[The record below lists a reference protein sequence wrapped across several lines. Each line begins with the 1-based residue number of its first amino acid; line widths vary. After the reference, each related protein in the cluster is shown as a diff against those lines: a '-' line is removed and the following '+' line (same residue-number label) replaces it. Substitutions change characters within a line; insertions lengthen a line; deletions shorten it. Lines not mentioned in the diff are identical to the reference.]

1 MQLKLKKN
9 LYSIDK
15 NLLVKA
21 GEVINDTVL
30 DRAVEKARK
39 ICLAKLK
46 DTIILKDIKKAFL
59 DERYATI
66 FSSKSTKQRILS
78 VLGRISIPKTIL
90 AELKNLRINFPC
102 TYLHIIMIAPLAMRI
117 ALHKNLRGK
126 FNLKRIGELC
136 LAHDIG
142 KSRIPKRI
150 INKKT
155 PLTAKEY
162 RTLRLHPVIGHVLLH
177 YYYGKEHSKYDFVSY
192 EHHERLDGSGYPRR
206 IKKMS
211 LYSQLIAVIDIFD
224 ALTSQRPYR
233 GGTYSFR
240 GAIDLLIDEAKEGKL
255 NKRIVYSLIAF
266 ARYKQL
272 ALKGMKVSKY
282 PRDLPPKWN
291 AYGKIARK

>member
-21 GEVINDTVL
+21 GEAINDTVL

-39 ICLAKLK
+39 IYLVKLK
-46 DTIILKDIKKAFL
+46 NTTILKDIKKAFL
-59 DERYATI
+59 DERYAII
-66 FSSKSTKQRILS
+66 FSSKNAKQRILS
-78 VLGRISIPKTIL
+78 VLGGISIPKTIL
-90 AELKNLRINFPC
+90 AELKNLKINFPY
-102 TYLHIIMIAPLAMRI
+102 TYLHIIMIAPLAMRV
-117 ALHKNLRGK
+117 ALHKDVRGK
-126 FNLKRIGELC
+126 FSLKRIGELC

-142 KSRIPKRI
+142 KSRISKRI

-162 RTLRLHPVIGHVLLH
+162 RILRMHPLIGHVLLH

-211 LYSQLIAVIDIFD
+211 LYSQLIAIIDIFD

-233 GGTYSFR
+233 SGTYSFR
-240 GAIDLLIDEAKEGKL
+240 GAIDLLIDEAKKGRL
-255 NKRIVYSLIAF
+255 NKRFVYSLIAF
-266 ARYKQL
+266 ARHKQPI
-272 ALKGMKVSKY
+272 LKGMKVSKFS
-282 PRDLPPKWN
+282 RDLPPEWN